1 MTIMGKLEKL
11 AADFGWKLQAPEV
24 GISVMEDFVFKASPP
39 TEKER
44 QCLDYLVRM
53 HKAGQCLGNPE
64 WDRVTRYLWSKEDGW
79 SRYDLLLGKLFSVL
93 QSHHDALHFKA
104 CYDEVKAY
112 TPEIDDTSEW
122 CARGDKMF
130 ELNRQFRSSKKNSG
144 FYLESLLLNA
154 AQESGGSQE
163 ELLKLVSALSD
174 KALLERIKNA
184 WKAFGHLFRR
194 NAPARGE

>member
-24 GISVMEDFVFKASPP
+24 GISVMESFVFRNSPP
-39 TEKER
+39 TEEER
-44 QCLDYLVRM
+44 RCFDSLVQM
-53 HKAGQCLGNPE
+53 HKAGQCLGIQE
-64 WDRVTRYLWSKEDGW
+64 WDSTIRLLWNTETGW
-79 SRYDLLLGKLFSVL
+79 STYKFLLDQLFSVI
-93 QSHHDALHFKA
+93 QSHHDALYFKA
-104 CYDEVKAY
+104 CYDEVEAS

-144 FYLESLLLNA
+144 FYLKSLLLNA

-163 ELLKLVSALSD
+163 ELLKLVSAQMPS
-174 KALLERIKNA
+174 RR
-184 WKAFGHLFRR
+184 FGHLFRR